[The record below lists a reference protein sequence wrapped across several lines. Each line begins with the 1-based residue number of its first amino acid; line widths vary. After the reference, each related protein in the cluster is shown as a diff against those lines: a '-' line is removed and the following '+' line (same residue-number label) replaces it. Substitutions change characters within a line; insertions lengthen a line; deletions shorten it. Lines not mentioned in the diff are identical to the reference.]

1 MHASSLAQRRAT
13 MAAPSAA
20 AAARATPARLAAG
33 AASAR
38 VAASRPAPA
47 PTIFLR
53 RGDALVVAAKKKKK
67 AKSAESAVETA
78 VADVVDEPVAAEV
91 AEESP
96 PPPPVAAEEE
106 APLPAA
112 PAAPVALETEES
124 EATKPPK
131 TSSSLYPPE
140 GGGITADGLDDLQ
153 AQLAALMS
161 ENNALLN
168 KIDVVSADKA
178 DAEAVIASPGITIPT
193 APKRGPI
200 GPDDLLTPPDV
211 ASVEWP
217 SPNDATPFY
226 KRPPVRMPELI
237 DPHVPPR
244 TEQPLHVVHV
254 TAEMAPLAKVG
265 GLGDVVTGLARAHS
279 LAGHNVEVVL
289 PFYSSLAPSDIENL
303 THVMDFG
310 VPKGREKEWDGVKTM
325 ENFTVQTAMYTG
337 KIDGCDVILLKPA
350 STENS
355 NIFVGN
361 KIYGGSYNEL
371 EAYLYFC
378 RASLEMLRATGRDP
392 NVIHVHEW
400 QCSAV
405 AMLYWDVYHAEGML
419 HNAKVMLT
427 IHNMDNTGECRQEE
441 FIATGVQGESF
452 NTLEKAMDERTIG
465 HNPERMCLLKGA
477 IVYSN
482 FVTTVSPTYAADAL
496 RGGGGFLAK
505 TLMASRG
512 KFMGVLNGVDEKLW
526 DAR

>member
-1 MHASSLAQRRAT
+1 
-13 MAAPSAA
+13 
-20 AAARATPARLAAG
+20 
-33 AASAR
+33 
-38 VAASRPAPA
+38 
-47 PTIFLR
+47 
-53 RGDALVVAAKKKKK
+53 
-67 AKSAESAVETA
+67 
-78 VADVVDEPVAAEV
+78 
-91 AEESP
+91 
-96 PPPPVAAEEE
+96 
-106 APLPAA
+106 
-112 PAAPVALETEES
+112 
-124 EATKPPK
+124 
-131 TSSSLYPPE
+131 
-140 GGGITADGLDDLQ
+140 
-153 AQLAALMS
+153 
-161 ENNALLN
+161 
-168 KIDVVSADKA
+168 
-178 DAEAVIASPGITIPT
+178 
-193 APKRGPI
+193 
-200 GPDDLLTPPDV
+200 
-211 ASVEWP
+211 
-217 SPNDATPFY
+217 
-226 KRPPVRMPELI
+226 
-237 DPHVPPR
+237 
-244 TEQPLHVVHV
+244 
-254 TAEMAPLAKVG
+254 VG